1 MNILKEFFELLKE
14 ESTSKKAYGSEI
26 YVIEKFVEV
35 ETFLSVTEEEAKNY
49 AESAV
54 YVYEEELRKLYG
66 GIPTNHRFIYHT
78 EEELMDYWE
87 KNHTTNSSKS

>member
-14 ESTSKKAYGSEI
+14 EATAKKTYDSEK

-35 ETFLSVTEEEAKNY
+35 ETFLSATEEEAKSY

-54 YVYEEELRKLYG
+54 YGYEEELRKLYG
-66 GIPTNHRFIYHT
+66 GLPHRIIYHT

-87 KNHTTNSSKS
+87 KNHTTNSSKH